1 MIWVIVHQQ
10 LRNDQRIH
18 SPASSHPPSRLGRNG
33 ESFIKRQELTMK
45 AMKTSETYKNCL
57 KIWKRTTN
65 WIQLDHISSCRRFSD
80 APELRSAGTCVIS
93 PGVRPSWHGFG
104 YWNRECFTSRCVAW
118 SSMVSW
124 CWSSWW
130 LVVAG
135 VPASSKSIWAHYP
148 LRGPGLFHLFAVW
161 HPGGPGNISVL
172 DLSSM
177 TYDLLNRFWLQVVA
191 LRCPS
196 LLIWLRYSSGTV
208 KQMKAI
214 RA

>member
-1 MIWVIVHQQ
+1 MIWVFVHQQ

-130 LVVAG
+130 L
-135 VPASSKSIWAHYP
+135 
-148 LRGPGLFHLFAVW
+148 
-161 HPGGPGNISVL
+161 
-172 DLSSM
+172 
-177 TYDLLNRFWLQVVA
+177 WLQGCQRVQRVYG
-191 LRCPS
+191 LITRSEDLDCFIS
-196 LLIWLRYSSGTV
+196 LQYDTQEDLATFPY
-208 KQMKAI
+208 
-214 RA
+214 